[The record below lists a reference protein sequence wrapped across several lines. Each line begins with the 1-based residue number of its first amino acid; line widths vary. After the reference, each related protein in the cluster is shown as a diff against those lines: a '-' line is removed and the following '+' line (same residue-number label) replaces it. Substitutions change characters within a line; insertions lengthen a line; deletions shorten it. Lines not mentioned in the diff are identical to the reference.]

1 MKTYA
6 IVPVKK
12 FENSKTRLSPMLTP
26 DERIILSSLMLSST
40 LEVLAYT
47 QLAQVVVVSSDSGVQ
62 GIAARHGARFLH
74 EEKDTGVNSA
84 VTLADNYCVEKGADA
99 TVVVPEDLPL
109 LKTMDIAMVCDFAVN
124 DASCIVISPS
134 IRYDGTNL
142 LLRKRPRI
150 MRTHFDN
157 NSYVTHIETAK
168 DLGIPIK
175 LFFSKSL
182 MSDVDTPEDIKQI
195 AKETGGISKTIDFL
209 KQMAGKF

>member
-40 LEVLAYT
+40 LEVLACT
-47 QLAQVVVVSSDSGVQ
+47 QLAQVVVVSSDSRVQ
-62 GIAARHGARFLH
+62 GIAARLGARFLH

-109 LKTMDIAMVCDFAVN
+109 LNTMDIAMVCDLAVN
-124 DASCIVISPS
+124 DASCIVICPS

-142 LLRKRPRI
+142 LLRKPPRI

>member
-1 MKTYA
+1 
-6 IVPVKK
+6 
-12 FENSKTRLSPMLTP
+12 
-26 DERIILSSLMLSST
+26 
-40 LEVLAYT
+40 
-47 QLAQVVVVSSDSGVQ
+47 
-62 GIAARHGARFLH
+62 
-74 EEKDTGVNSA
+74 
-84 VTLADNYCVEKGADA
+84 
-99 TVVVPEDLPL
+99 
-109 LKTMDIAMVCDFAVN
+109 MDIAMVCDFAVN

-142 LLRKRPRI
+142 LLRKPPKI
-150 MRTHFDN
+150 MGTHFDN